1 MDRAPRKTAIA
12 GGKKMNVIKSRVLH
26 IAGLF
31 KATSVIAL
39 GIWAGTAL
47 AQENAIEKVT
57 ANQAGSAVTLTIQMK
72 APLKDA
78 PANFSVTNPS
88 RIALDFPGTTNAL
101 GKSLVDIAQGDL
113 RSVNVVQAG
122 DRSRVVLNLLK
133 NVPYSVANA
142 GSTVTI
148 TLNSAPA
155 VTFASTAAAA
165 TAAPASNTT
174 TATASRS
181 GGRDLRSIDFRKG
194 NEGEG
199 RVVIDLPD
207 SQTPVD
213 IRQQGQTVV
222 VDFLRTTLPE
232 NLRRQFDASDFGTP
246 VQRFRTFANGEN
258 VRMVIEP
265 RGLWE
270 HSAYQ
275 SDTQLVIDVRP
286 IKEDPNKLIQG
297 TRQGYKGERLSL
309 NFQNVDVRSLLQVIA
324 DFTNLNIITSETVQ
338 GNITLRLKDVPWDQ
352 ALDIILQTKNLDM
365 RKNGNV
371 ILVAP
376 KDELATK
383 EKLELEQKS
392 QIADLEPIRS
402 EVFQLSYQRA
412 EEVKKLIGD
421 SGGSSGGSGGTTSR
435 ILSKRGSAA
444 ADMRTNQLFVQDTPS
459 KLDEIRRFIARV
471 DIPVKQVMIEA
482 RIVEADDRFG
492 RNLGV
497 KLGFNDRRSTV
508 QDLNGNP
515 VYSPYNG
522 QGGSANA
529 LISGNLQGV
538 QDLSSQNGAASG
550 GATTTA
556 LGLGRSSVGNT
567 NFVNFPAAAV
577 SGSAASPAA
586 IALSIFGSSLT
597 RFINLELSAL
607 EADRKGKIVSS
618 PRVVTA
624 DQIKA
629 TIEQGTEYPYQQATS
644 SGATSISFRKAVL
657 KLEVTPQITP
667 EGGIILDLIVNKD
680 SRGETTANGP
690 AIDTKNITT
699 RVLVDNG
706 GTVVIGGIYQIEE
719 RNQVSKVPLLG
730 DIPYVGALFRST
742 ERVNDKTELLV
753 FISPKVIS
761 ERLTSER

>member
-1 MDRAPRKTAIA
+1 MITTSSGLLRAASMLKAS
-12 GGKKMNVIKSRVLH
+12 MVL
-26 IAGLF
+26 
-31 KATSVIAL
+31 AL
-39 GIWAGTAL
+39 GLWAGAVT

-57 ANQAGSAVTLTIQMK
+57 ANQAGSTITLTIQMK

-78 PANFSVTNPS
+78 PANFSVTNPA
-88 RIALDFPGTTNAL
+88 RIAVDFPGTVNAL
-101 GKSLVDIAQGDL
+101 GKSLVDVAQGDL

-133 NVPYSVANA
+133 AVPYSVANA
-142 GSTVTI
+142 GNTVTI
-148 TLNSAPA
+148 TLNAAPS
-155 VTFASTAAAA
+155 VTFA
-165 TAAPASNTT
+165 AAPA
-174 TATASRS
+174 AGAAQPVAPAASGPAAVANRTGS
-181 GGRDLRSIDFRKG
+181 RDLRSIDFRRG

-199 RVVIDLPD
+199 RVIIDLPD

-222 VDFLRTTLPE
+222 VDFLRTSLPD

-275 SDTQLVIDVRP
+275 SDTQLVIDVRA

-352 ALDIILQTKNLDM
+352 ALDIILQTKGLDM

-402 EVFQLSYQRA
+402 EVFQLNYQRA

-421 SGGSSGGSGGTTSR
+421 STSGSGGGSGGSSR

-444 ADMRTNQLFVQDTPS
+444 ADVRTNQLFVQDTPS

-471 DIPVKQVMIEA
+471 DIAVKQVMIEA

-497 KLGFNDRRSTV
+497 KLGFNDRRSTIFREV
-508 QDLNGNP
+508 PDPQRPGQFIRVP
-515 VYSPYNG
+515 VYG
-522 QGGSANA
+522 AGTQIAGSNYGTV
-529 LISGNLQGV
+529 SGNLNGV
-538 QDLSSQNGAASG
+538 ADLSTQTSDTGVVGLSSG
-550 GATTTA
+550 TSLA
-556 LGLGRSSVGNT
+556 NT
-567 NFVNFPAAAV
+567 NFVNFPAAQI
-577 SGSAASPAA
+577 SGASASPAS
-586 IALSIFGSSLT
+586 IALSLFGSSLT

-624 DQIKA
+624 DQTKA
-629 TIEQGTEYPYQQATS
+629 IIEQGTEYPYQQATS

-719 RNQVSKVPLLG
+719 RNQVAKVPLLG
-730 DIPYVGALFRST
+730 DIPYLGALFRNT

>member
-1 MDRAPRKTAIA
+1 MK
-12 GGKKMNVIKSRVLH
+12 VIKSQALRV
-26 IAGLF
+26 ADLF
-31 KATSVIAL
+31 KTACIVAF
-39 GIWAGTAL
+39 GVWAGSAL

-72 APLKDA
+72 APVKDA

-88 RIALDFPGTTNAL
+88 RIALDFPGTTNAM

-122 DRSRVVLNLLK
+122 DRARIVLNLLK
-133 NVPYSVANA
+133 SVPYTVANA
-142 GSTVTI
+142 GNTVTV
-148 TLNSAPA
+148 TLNSAPN
-155 VTFASTAAAA
+155 VTFAGTSAAPTSSAAA
-165 TAAPASNTT
+165 TTSTVASS

-181 GGRDLRSIDFRKG
+181 GSGRDLRSIDFRKG

-246 VQRFRTFANGEN
+246 VQRFRTFANGDN

-412 EEVKKLIGD
+412 EEVKKMIGSE
-421 SGGSSGGSGGTTSR
+421 SGSGGSGGTSSR

-444 ADMRTNQLFVQDTPS
+444 ADIRTNQLFVQDTPS
-459 KLDEIRRFIARV
+459 KLDEVRRFIARV
-471 DIPVKQVMIEA
+471 DIAVKQVMIEA

-497 KLGFNDRRSTV
+497 RLGFNKTTPASGSDRV
-508 QDLNGNP
+508 
-515 VYSPYNG
+515 
-522 QGGSANA
+522 A
-529 LISGNLQGV
+529 ISGTLSGVGNLTG
-538 QDLSSQNGAASG
+538 QDVTAGAA
-550 GATTTA
+550 
-556 LGLGRSSVGNT
+556 GLANST
-567 NFVNFPAAAV
+567 FVNFPAAPVAGASADPATLAV
-577 SGSAASPAA
+577 S
-586 IALSIFGSSLT
+586 LFNSSLT

-629 TIEQGTEYPYQQATS
+629 VIEQGTEYPYQQATS

-667 EGGIILDLIVNKD
+667 EGGIILDLLVNKD
-680 SRGETTANGP
+680 SRGETTDNGP
-690 AIDTKNITT
+690 AIDTKNINT

-719 RNQVSKVPLLG
+719 RNQTSKVPLLG
-730 DIPYVGALFRST
+730 DIPFIGALFRNN
-742 ERVNDKTELLV
+742 ERINDKTELLV
-753 FISPKVIS
+753 FISPKVIN

>member
-1 MDRAPRKTAIA
+1 MITTSSRLLHAANMLKA
-12 GGKKMNVIKSRVLH
+12 GFALAV
-26 IAGLF
+26 GL
-31 KATSVIAL
+31 
-39 GIWAGTAL
+39 WASSAL

-57 ANQAGSAVTLTIQMK
+57 ANQSGSSVTLTIQMK
-72 APLKDA
+72 APLGSA
-78 PANFSVTNPS
+78 PANFSVTNPA
-88 RIALDFPGTTNAL
+88 RIAVDFPGTVNGL
-101 GKSLVDIAQGDL
+101 GKSLVDVAQGDL

-133 NVPYSVANA
+133 AVPYTVANS
-142 GSTVTI
+142 GNTVTI
-148 TLNSAPA
+148 TLNSAQA
-155 VTFASTAAAA
+155 VTFA
-165 TAAPASNTT
+165 AAPAAAPAAVAAAPSSGP
-174 TATASRS
+174 AASAPRA
-181 GGRDLRSIDFRKG
+181 GGRDLRSIDFRRG

-222 VDFLRTTLPE
+222 VDFIKTTLPDS
-232 NLRRQFDASDFGTP
+232 LRRQFDASDFGTP
-246 VQRFRTFANGEN
+246 VQRFRTFTNGEN

-275 SDTQLVIDVRP
+275 SDTQLVIDVRA

-297 TRQGYKGERLSL
+297 SRQGYKGERLSL

-352 ALDIILQTKNLDM
+352 ALDIILQTKGLDM

-402 EVFQLSYQRA
+402 EVFQLSYQKA
-412 EEVKKLIGD
+412 EEVKKMI
-421 SGGSSGGSGGTTSR
+421 SESSTSGSSGASGR
-435 ILSKRGSAA
+435 LLSKRGSAT
-444 ADMRTNQLFVQDTPS
+444 ADIRTNQLFVQDTPT
-459 KLDEIRRFIARV
+459 KLDEVRRFISRV
-471 DIPVKQVMIEA
+471 DIAVRQVMIEA

-497 KLGFNDRRSTV
+497 KLGFNDKRSTV
-508 QDLNGNP
+508 FREVPDPLRPGQFIKVP
-515 VYSPYNG
+515 VYGAGAQIAGNAY
-522 QGGSANA
+522 GSIA
-529 LISGNLQGV
+529 GNLSGV
-538 QDLSSQNGAASG
+538 ADVSTQTS
-550 GATTTA
+550 TTGVV
-556 LGLGRSSVGNT
+556 GLGNGTGLANT
-567 NFVNFPAAAV
+567 NFVNMPAGGI
-577 SGSAASPAA
+577 SGSSASPAS
-586 IALSIFGSSLT
+586 IALSLFGSSLT

-629 TIEQGTEYPYQQATS
+629 TIEQGTEFPYQQATS

-667 EGGIILDLIVNKD
+667 EGGIILDLAINKD

-690 AIDTKNITT
+690 AIDTKNVTT

-719 RNQVSKVPLLG
+719 RNQVAKVPLLG
-730 DIPYVGALFRST
+730 DIPYVGALFRNT

-761 ERLTSER
+761 ERLTSDR

>member
-1 MDRAPRKTAIA
+1 TVASA
-12 GGKKMNVIKSRVLH
+12 GN
-26 IAGLF
+26 
-31 KATSVIAL
+31 
-39 GIWAGTAL
+39 
-47 AQENAIEKVT
+47 
-57 ANQAGSAVTLTIQMK
+57 
-72 APLKDA
+72 
-78 PANFSVTNPS
+78 
-88 RIALDFPGTTNAL
+88 
-101 GKSLVDIAQGDL
+101 
-113 RSVNVVQAG
+113 
-122 DRSRVVLNLLK
+122 
-133 NVPYSVANA
+133 
-142 GSTVTI
+142 TVTV
-148 TLNSAPA
+148 TLNSSQA
-155 VTFASTAAAA
+155 VTFAGAGAAA
-165 TAAPASNTT
+165 TPAAPAQSSGAV
-174 TATASRS
+174 ATAPRA
-181 GGRDLRSIDFRKG
+181 GGRDLRSIDFRRG

-222 VDFLRTTLPE
+222 VDFIKTTLPD

-246 VQRFRTFANGEN
+246 VQRFRTFSNGEN

-297 TRQGYKGERLSL
+297 SRQGYKGERLSL

-352 ALDIILQTKNLDM
+352 ALDIILQTKGLDM

-402 EVFQLSYQRA
+402 EVFQLSYQKA
-412 EEVKKLIGD
+412 EEVKKMIGD
-421 SGGSSGGSGGTTSR
+421 SSSSGAGGGASSR

-444 ADMRTNQLFVQDTPS
+444 ADVRTNQLFVQDTPS
-459 KLDEIRRFIARV
+459 KLEEVRRFISRV
-471 DIPVKQVMIEA
+471 DIAVRQVMIEA

-497 KLGFNDRRSTV
+497 KLGFNDRRATIFREVADPARPGQFIRVPVYGAGAQIVGNTYGTV
-508 QDLNGNP
+508 AGNLNG
-515 VYSPYNG
+515 V
-522 QGGSANA
+522 A
-529 LISGNLQGV
+529 
-538 QDLSSQNGAASG
+538 DLSSQTGTSNVVGLSSG
-550 GATTTA
+550 TNLA
-556 LGLGRSSVGNT
+556 NT
-567 NFVNFPAAAV
+567 NFVNFPANNI
-577 SGSAASPAA
+577 SGSSASPAS
-586 IALSIFGSSLT
+586 IALSLFGSSLT

-624 DQIKA
+624 DQTKA
-629 TIEQGTEYPYQQATS
+629 IIEQGTEFPYQQATS

-667 EGGIILDLIVNKD
+667 EGGIILDLIINKD

-719 RNQVSKVPLLG
+719 RNQVAKVPLLG
-730 DIPYVGALFRST
+730 DIPYVGALFRNT